1 MRMQKLINLKTNI
14 FGVVS
19 IALLSSLATVF
30 FTNYLDGQYL
40 NSIEQTAQTGSIA
53 LAPSGILDCNK
64 GVYSPVQRLC
74 VDQATFDAEM
84 KRLFVALGLN
94 SKVYEKQ

>member
-1 MRMQKLINLKTNI
+1 MDMHKLINLKTNI
-14 FGVVS
+14 LGVVS

-30 FTNYLDGQYL
+30 FTNFLSSQYL
-40 NSIEQTAQTGSIA
+40 GSVEQPTQPASMA
-53 LAPSGILDCNK
+53 LAPSGILDCKK

>member
-1 MRMQKLINLKTNI
+1 MKLQKLIDVKTNI
-14 FGVVS
+14 LGVVS
-19 IALLSSLATVF
+19 IALLSSLATVL
-30 FTNYLDGQYL
+30 FTNCLEGQIF
-40 NSIEQTAQTGSIA
+40 NSIEQPAQTASIA
-53 LAPSGILDCNK
+53 LAPSGILNCKK